1 VRSIAFGP
9 LGAELLGGV
18 RRSGRSTEVMMAA
31 GVLMILAVL
40 VVPLPPILLDL
51 LLACSISLS
60 VLILITALFIE
71 RPLDFNSFPT
81 VLLIATMLRLALNL
95 ATTRL
100 ILSHGHEGAGAA
112 GNIIEAFGRFL
123 MQGKVRGRDLKICS
137 MFSWA

>member
-1 VRSIAFGP
+1 VRSIAFGS

-31 GVLMILAVL
+31 GILMILAVL

-100 ILSHGHEGAGAA
+100 ILSHGHHHRGVRPVPHAGESKRQRCQC
-112 GNIIEAFGRFL
+112 IINVF
-123 MQGKVRGRDLKICS
+123 RDLN
-137 MFSWA
+137 AP